1 MTRSSCVAMAL
12 PITVSGVERA
22 VDTGRDGMI
31 WDNLRQHADTLRGRH
46 LAELFAEEPLRFQSL
61 HRQVGPLL
69 FDFSKQRLTTQTLT
83 LLADFAEARDLRGW
97 IDRLFAGEKVNGTE
111 DRAAMHW
118 ALRARAGGHIPEPAP
133 GLFADVAEQ
142 LERMERIVTKLHAGQ
157 WRGVTGEVITDVVN
171 IGVGGSDLGP
181 LMVSRALEDCQVS
194 TAQPLKLHF
203 VSSMDGSQLAH
214 LLRMLRP
221 HNTLFIVSSK
231 SFTTV
236 DTLYNA
242 NTARSWLRNAL
253 GRDPAVVDC
262 HFLGVSASDKKMAE
276 WGIHEDNRLRLWE
289 WVGGRFSVWSAI
301 GLPVALTIGMG
312 AFRDFLAGGHFMDTH
327 FRNAPWLDNVP
338 VLMAL
343 TGLWNTNLLSISAQA
358 ILPYDARLKYLPSYL
373 EQLEMESNGK
383 SVTRDGEQVDYA
395 TSPVIWGEVGPNAQ
409 HAFYQLLHQGTQVV
423 TCDFIVP
430 AMRYHETDRAQVTGT
445 LTGQHELALAN
456 CLAQSRLLALG
467 EAALPQREQ
476 MPFYKRYKGNQPSST
491 IMLDELTPFGLGT
504 LLAAYEHKVFTQAVL
519 WQINPFDQWGVEL
532 GKKIALDTLSLIHLR
547 EDSDD
552 ISDQLLATQ
561 SAGLRDSMDASTV
574 GLIDFIKQQRRGF

>member
-1 MTRSSCVAMAL
+1 
-12 PITVSGVERA
+12 
-22 VDTGRDGMI
+22 MI
-31 WDNLRQHADTLRGRH
+31 WSKLQRHADEIREQH
-46 LAELFAEEPLRFQSL
+46 LADLFAQDRGRFQSL

-69 FDFSKQRLTTQTLT
+69 FDFSKQRLVQDTLA
-83 LLADFAEARDLRGW
+83 LLAEFADRRDLRGW

-111 DRAAMHW
+111 NRAAMHW
-118 ALRARAGGHIPEPAP
+118 ALRAGNDDSIPEPLP
-133 GLFADVAEQ
+133 GVYGEVAEQ
-142 LERMERIVTKLHAGQ
+142 LENMERIVNKLHAGQ
-157 WRGVTGEVITDVVN
+157 WRGVTGEIITDVVN

-181 LMVSRALEDCQVS
+181 LMTSRALEECQVA
-194 TAQPLKLHF
+194 TTQRLDLHF
-203 VSSMDGSQLAH
+203 VSSMDGSQLSH
-214 LLRMLRP
+214 LLRTLRP
-221 HNTLFIVSSK
+221 QNTLFIVSSK

-236 DTLYNA
+236 DTLFNA

-253 GRDPAVVDC
+253 GLEQSVVDC
-262 HFLGVSASDKKMAE
+262 HFLGVSANDKKMAE
-276 WGIHEDNRLRLWE
+276 WGIHEDHRLRLWE

-301 GLPVALTIGMG
+301 GLPVALSIGMT

-327 FRNAPWLDNVP
+327 FRNTPWLDNVP

-343 TGLWNTNLLSISAQA
+343 IGLWNTNLLGISAQA

-383 SVTRDGEQVDYA
+383 SVTRDGQRVDYH

-423 TCDFIVP
+423 TCDFILP
-430 AMRYHETDRAQVTGT
+430 AMRYHERDRTQVTGT
-445 LTGQHELALAN
+445 LSGQHELALAN

-491 IMLDELTPFGLGT
+491 LMLDELSPFGLGA

-532 GKKIALDTLSLIHLR
+532 GKKIALETLSLIHR
-547 EDSDD
+547 RDESDD
-552 ISDQLLATQ
+552 ISDQLLASQ
-561 SAGLRDSMDASTV
+561 SDTLRDSMDVSTI
-574 GLIDFIKQQRRGF
+574 GLIDFITQQRRGF